1 MMINLIHG
9 ECIEELKKLDA
20 KSVNLV
26 LMDPPYNINKDKTWD
41 NMKDDAYIEFMGKV
55 FDEVS
60 RVLVDNGSMYFF
72 HNDMPLIARL
82 MENLRTNS
90 DMVFNSFI
98 ILDKGDFRALA
109 WKNPTEKNN
118 LRLWF
123 NVCEYCLCYVK
134 ADADG
139 RTGLERVKLDVNNFQ
154 TLRKYAYDMLCYIG
168 GGHSYQQ
175 NTSKENWDTG
185 KRNISVTVARRS
197 IFSNVGG
204 KADHFMRYGS
214 TQWDLCTEQTY
225 NELIDTFGI
234 DKWDGFRSYESLR
247 QEYESLRQEYE
258 SLRPLHHLDAN
269 HNNVWKFKRDK
280 GPNYHSC
287 QKPID
292 ILERI
297 IRCSTDEDMTVL
309 DCFMGS
315 GSTGVACVNTNR
327 NFIGIEMDEK
337 YYGIAT
343 KRIDDAT
350 KEHNK

>member
-26 LMDPPYNINKDKTWD
+26 LMDPPYNINKDKAWD
-41 NMKDDAYIEFMGKV
+41 NRKEDAYIEFMSEV
-55 FDEVS
+55 FDEVR

-82 MENLRTNS
+82 MEHLRTNS

-118 LRLWF
+118 LRCWF

-168 GGHSYQQ
+168 GGTCVS
-175 NTSKENWDTG
+175 SKYIERKLG
-185 KRNISVTVARRS
+185 HR
-197 IFSNVGG
+197 
-204 KADHFMRYGS
+204 KAEHFCYCRP
-214 TQWDLCTEQTY
+214 
-225 NELIDTFGI
+225 
-234 DKWDGFRSYESLR
+234 K
-247 QEYESLRQEYE
+247 EYL
-258 SLRPLHHLDAN
+258 
-269 HNNVWKFKRDK
+269 
-280 GPNYHSC
+280 
-287 QKPID
+287 
-292 ILERI
+292 
-297 IRCSTDEDMTVL
+297 
-309 DCFMGS
+309 
-315 GSTGVACVNTNR
+315 
-327 NFIGIEMDEK
+327 
-337 YYGIAT
+337 
-343 KRIDDAT
+343 
-350 KEHNK
+350 